1 MTHKNAKY
9 HDDEDY
15 YYMVK
20 DEVTTTKYLIHS
32 QINAKGFVEKPD
44 VVGAIFGQTEGLL
57 SDSLDLRELQK
68 TGRIGR
74 IKVDMTNKSGRT
86 RGEVIIPSSLDRIE
100 TTILAASL
108 ETINRVG
115 PCEATL
121 RITKIED
128 VRAVKRRT
136 IVERAK
142 ELYKNMMD
150 EFTPESS
157 RMIDEVK
164 DSIRRPEIIEYGEDN
179 LPAGPNTPTS
189 DAILIVEGRSD
200 VLNLLKYGIKNTI
213 AVEGVNVPKTV
224 VELTKERTV
233 TAFLDGDRGGDLILK
248 ELLQIGDIDYVTR
261 APRGLEVEYLDK
273 DQVIHALKNKTSVD
287 KITNHANYN
296 HNNHNFHTK
305 TNSKPYDNKFNK
317 DYNKSRNHNQKQSDQ
332 HFQETKLSVEYNQ
345 IKNQNNKFKE
355 EMQIE
360 NNDAD
365 VKKDLNETF
374 IEEINKNNQEESP
387 DNDLN
392 LQKDI
397 EKSEEV
403 SFTQK
408 QEDDTK
414 QTKQNKCLK
423 ILDDVSSTGKGKL
436 LDANFNIIKEVK
448 VETIY
453 NEIKTSTDNISI
465 VIFDGIISQ
474 RLVDLS
480 KEKNI
485 ECLVAIKMSEV
496 VKKPETIKIITK

>member
-115 PCEATL
+115 PCEANL

-142 ELYKNMMD
+142 ELYKNMME
-150 EFTPESS
+150 EFTPEST

-164 DSIRRPEIIEYGEDN
+164 ESIRRPEIIEYGEEG

-224 VELTKERTV
+224 AKLTKERTV

-273 DQVIHALKNKTSVD
+273 DQVIYALKNKTSVD
-287 KITNHANYN
+287 KITNQANFN
-296 HNNHNFHTK
+296 HNSNNYHNNYPKADSNQDVKYKSSNNQK
-305 TNSKPYDNKFNK
+305 TNISSEHKRIIN
-317 DYNKSRNHNQKQSDQ
+317 
-332 HFQETKLSVEYNQ
+332 E
-345 IKNQNNKFKE
+345 NNKFKE
-355 EMQIE
+355 EMNLDNS
-360 NNDAD
+360 NNAY
-365 VKKDLNETF
+365 VK
-374 IEEINKNNQEESP
+374 
-387 DNDLN
+387 NDKLLKSSIDSKSN
-392 LQKDI
+392 MDI
-397 EKSEEV
+397 
-403 SFTQK
+403 
-408 QEDDTK
+408 QEDDNDNIKSKEDTSFVEE
-414 QTKQNKCLK
+414 NKLNK
-423 ILDDVSSTGKGKL
+423 HQMILEELSSTGNARL
-436 LDANFNIIKEVK
+436 YDQNFNLLKEVK
-448 VETIY
+448 VENMY
-453 NEIKTSTDNISI
+453 NEIKSADKSI
-465 VIFDGIISQ
+465 NTVIFDGIISQ

-485 ECLVAIKMSEV
+485 ECLAAVKMNEV